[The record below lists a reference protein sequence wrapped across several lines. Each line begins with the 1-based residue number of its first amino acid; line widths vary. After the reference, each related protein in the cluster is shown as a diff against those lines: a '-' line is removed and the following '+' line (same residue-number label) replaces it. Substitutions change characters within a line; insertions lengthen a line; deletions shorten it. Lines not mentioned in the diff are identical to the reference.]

1 MELLHCFALEVRLE
15 FLTRPYGIGLFFVL
29 SLVSLF
35 SFPSS
40 LFFLPLSLV
49 VMSTQRVPA
58 WKRLGLKLKG
68 SASDESPAS
77 STKGNANANQNQS
90 PRPNAAHVN
99 GSGTPGNKRNLTPS
113 TPYSDSYQHANKR
126 LRTGGP
132 DFGSHDRDFSS
143 SLRRQKS
150 VSFVDGTKESP
161 ARPSATTATPNGK
174 KKPAKKPKKKKSK
187 KDPDAAPAPNPDF
200 DLTPT
205 LTYLRLWATDRE
217 SWKFNK
223 NHQTLLIKYVFDGA
237 AKIPSADI
245 GTFLDYIRDLKGGVR
260 SRLRETA
267 AGLRKKDMEDGEAGF
282 PAQVK
287 DKEEKQR
294 QYEDAI
300 SRFLEERK
308 AHQQTREQGTNENSG
323 AEKTNNKRSFDE
335 VELVLRTV
343 DADTKQRLLK
353 RIRAEMVLEELS
365 DSDETTSSSET
376 PTTASSAREAAAAD
390 NAMDLDSKPSNGAQ
404 PKAKRRRV
412 RNARTAAVEDSSSES
427 ESESESGSDSSSSGS
442 SSSSSEDE
450 SGDEEMAEIPGPESS
465 SSSSSSSSSESED
478 AEDSSDDDDSDKEED

>member
-1 MELLHCFALEVRLE
+1 
-15 FLTRPYGIGLFFVL
+15 
-29 SLVSLF
+29 
-35 SFPSS
+35 
-40 LFFLPLSLV
+40 
-49 VMSTQRVPA
+49 MSTQRVPA

-77 STKGNANANQNQS
+77 STQGNANANQNQS

-113 TPYSDSYQHANKR
+113 TPYSDSYQQANKR

-132 DFGSHDRDFSS
+132 AFGSNDRDFSS
-143 SLRRQKS
+143 SLSRQKS

-174 KKPAKKPKKKKSK
+174 KPAKKPKKKKTK
-187 KDPDAAPAPNPDF
+187 KDPNAAPAPSPDF

-205 LTYLRLWATDRE
+205 LAYLRLWATDRE

-223 NHQTLLIKYVFDGA
+223 NHQTLVIKYVFDGA

-267 AGLRKKDMEDGEAGF
+267 AALRKKDMEDGEAGF

-287 DKEEKQR
+287 DKEEKQK

-308 AHQQTREQGTNENSG
+308 AHQQTREHGTEENSG

-376 PTTASSAREAAAAD
+376 PTTASSAREAAATD
-390 NAMDLDSKPSNGAQ
+390 NAMDLDSKPSNGVQ
-404 PKAKRRRV
+404 PTAKRRRV

-427 ESESESGSDSSSSGS
+427 ESESKSKSKSASDSSSSGS

-450 SGDEEMAEIPGPESS
+450 SDDEEMAEIPGPESS

-478 AEDSSDDDDSDKEED
+478 AEGSSDDDDSDKEEDD